1 MKIAIVY
8 ASMTGNTEMIAEE
21 FKAYFDKHSVEY
33 QSYHINHDD
42 FFAFDLADYDAILFG
57 SYTYGDGELPFEL
70 EDFYDELDD
79 EDLSGKIF
87 SLFGSCDSF
96 YPLYGV
102 ALDILADKFTA
113 QGATVV
119 GEYLKVDLAPDGE
132 DIKQVHTLA
141 DTFLNATK

>member
-21 FKAYFDKHSVEY
+21 FKAYFDKRSVDYHSF
-33 QSYHINHDD
+33 HINQAD

-57 SYTYGDGELPFEL
+57 AYTYGDGELPFEL

-79 EDLSGKIF
+79 EDLTGKVF

-102 ALDILADKFTA
+102 ALDTLADKFIA

-132 DIKQVHTLA
+132 DLNRIHALA
-141 DTFLNATK
+141 DTFLDATK